1 LNSKIIIFFLLLIYS
16 TTTQATNIRV
26 VDLQLLINENIY
38 LRNLI
43 KEIEKDQ
50 ISHREKF
57 SIIEIE
63 LQNELKNINE
73 SKVILDNEEIDI
85 LINKYNEDLNNFNFE
100 VQRFNSYYEK
110 ELNSFKNTILE
121 KILEI
126 LEDFSLE
133 NKVDLVLDSNNYI
146 LSSNSINITDLILNE
161 LNKITFDI
169 SFEKYK

>member
-1 LNSKIIIFFLLLIYS
+1 M
-16 TTTQATNIRV
+16 
-26 VDLQLLINENIY
+26 
-38 LRNLI
+38 
-43 KEIEKDQ
+43 
-50 ISHREKF
+50 
-57 SIIEIE
+57 
-63 LQNELKNINE
+63 
-73 SKVILDNEEIDI
+73 
-85 LINKYNEDLNNFNFE
+85 
-100 VQRFNSYYEK
+100 
-110 ELNSFKNTILE
+110 NSFKNTILE